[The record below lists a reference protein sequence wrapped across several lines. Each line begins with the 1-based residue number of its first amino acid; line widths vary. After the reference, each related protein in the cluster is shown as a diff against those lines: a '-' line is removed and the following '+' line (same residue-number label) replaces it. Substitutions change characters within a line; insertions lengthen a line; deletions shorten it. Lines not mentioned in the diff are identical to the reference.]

1 MEDKTQQLKALAGRM
16 LRSPDRIRLLEELGL
31 LDTKAEQAFDRLT
44 HLATKITGAPVSLVT
59 LIDHDRQI
67 FKGMIGLPDPW
78 ASMRE
83 TPLSHS
89 FCQYVMATEEPLIV
103 ADAREN
109 PLLYDNLA
117 IRDLDVIA
125 YLGMPLRLSNGI
137 CVGSFCVIDNKKRQW
152 TPDEIDIMEELSAS
166 VVTEIE
172 LHLQILLREQ
182 DELQMLDLAIKLER
196 QDMLNN
202 FIQDVSHEFRTPLA
216 SIGSSAYLLYRH
228 TDENK
233 RRQYLDR
240 INEQI
245 GDIENL
251 IDSMLSVIRL
261 DTNHIPQGESV
272 KVHDAIQDALTDIRR
287 LVEEKQLDV
296 EVEFTQTPLSVL
308 GDPYYFTLALKQV
321 LHNAAKFTSERGKI
335 IVRTM
340 TVSAHT
346 AHIDVIDDGP
356 GISEDAAA
364 HLFDLFYRQDVSRTK
379 RGFGLGLPIARRILE
394 TYGGN
399 IRLLQTGEN
408 GSSFRITLMLQPLHA
423 A

>member
-1 MEDKTQQLKALAGRM
+1 MEDKTQQLKILARRV
-16 LRSPDRIRLLEELGL
+16 LRSPDRVRLLEELGL
-31 LDTKAEQAFDRLT
+31 LDTRANEAFDRLT
-44 HLATKITGAPVSLVT
+44 RLATKITGAPVSLVT
-59 LIDHDRQI
+59 LFDNDRQI

-89 FCQYVMATEEPLIV
+89 FCQYVMATEDPLIV

-109 PLLYDNLA
+109 PLLCDNLA

-125 YLGMPLRLSNGI
+125 YMGMPLRLSNSI
-137 CVGSFCVIDNKKRQW
+137 CVGSFCVIDNKKREW
-152 TPDEIDIMEELSAS
+152 TPHEIDIMEELSAS
-166 VVTEIE
+166 VITEIE

-182 DELQMLDLAIKLER
+182 DELQMLDLALELER

-240 INEQI
+240 INEQV

-251 IDSMLSVIRL
+251 IDSMLSIIRL
-261 DTNHIPQGESV
+261 DTNQIPQDESV
-272 KVHDAIQDALTDIRR
+272 KVHDGIQDALTGIRR
-287 LVEEKQLDV
+287 LIEEKQLDV

-308 GDPYYFTLALKQV
+308 GDPHYFTLALKQV

-340 TVSAHT
+340 TASPYI

-379 RGFGLGLPIARRILE
+379 RGFGLGLPIAQRILE

-399 IRLLQTGEN
+399 VRLLQTGEN
-408 GSSFRITLMLQPLHA
+408 GSIFRITLMLQPLHA
-423 A
+423 T